1 MSYKDVPYLVGSM
14 RYKDVP
20 YLMDKFLYEMFHR
33 SMETATMEQIEKV
46 ALVIKIVC
54 SEGGE

>member
-1 MSYKDVPYLVGSM
+1 
-14 RYKDVP
+14 
-20 YLMDKFLYEMFHR
+20 
-33 SMETATMEQIEKV
+33 METATMEQIEKV